1 METDTSKSAPHKFSR
16 WYFKQGYRIWNPI
29 NKSYK
34 VVIAPIYRRKRIK
47 GSFCKRRQHLR
58 RHARK
63 NGLCSALTRF
73 YYYHKAIKE
82 FHQAFKKAKFLIC
95 HRVLENLF
103 SDRPRLCFQDFNNI
117 PRLVGSPYFA
127 RRLFIESEDQWVCAD
142 DAISGITNLV
152 MPLLA
157 LLIILASRA
166 RYVHSYVSYRHTQVP
181 TGRYWCPLS
190 GP

>member
-1 METDTSKSAPHKFSR
+1 MELSQLFCGTLFFIVSR
-16 WYFKQGYRIWNPI
+16 HPTQEIWSQEI
-29 NKSYK
+29 H
-34 VVIAPIYRRKRIK
+34 
-47 GSFCKRRQHLR
+47 G
-58 RHARK
+58 
-63 NGLCSALTRF
+63 
-73 YYYHKAIKE
+73 
-82 FHQAFKKAKFLIC
+82 
-95 HRVLENLF
+95 
-103 SDRPRLCFQDFNNI
+103 D
-117 PRLVGSPYFA
+117 
-127 RRLFIESEDQWVCAD
+127 WVCAD